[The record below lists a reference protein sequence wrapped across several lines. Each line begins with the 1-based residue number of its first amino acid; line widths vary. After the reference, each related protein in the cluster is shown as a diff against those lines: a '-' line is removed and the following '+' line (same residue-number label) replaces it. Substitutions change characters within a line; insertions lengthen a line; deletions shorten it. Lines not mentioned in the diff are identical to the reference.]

1 MTPFAIHLMR
11 RNKCSALQ
19 AELLAAKI
27 FAEQAAKAKREREKR
42 EAAQFKMDFAA
53 ATKPAPW
60 EHDQSGVSF

>member
-1 MTPFAIHLMR
+1 MTSFAIHLMH

-27 FAEQAAKAKREREKR
+27 FAEQAAKAKRE
-42 EAAQFKMDFAA
+42 AAQVKMDFDAA
-53 ATKPAPW
+53 PKPAPW